1 MSRFLKQ
8 TSALVGRDLRIEL
21 RSLEVLL
28 SATLFAIVLITLF
41 VFSGFAEARIAE
53 TAAGGVLWVSI
64 AFVGT
69 VIFGRTIQRDRES
82 GILDA
87 LVLVPGVVNA
97 LFVSR
102 IATNLILLVAIEVLL
117 LPASLLV
124 FAPDALAHLPLL
136 LIPVLLGTTG
146 FCVLGT
152 VLAASLSASSI
163 RDVLLPIVLFP
174 LCIPLM
180 IAGVQTTRHVLASG
194 TLQGAVDWLA
204 MMAAFNVTFAVL
216 GRWLF
221 AESIDHR

>member
-1 MSRFLKQ
+1 M
-8 TSALVGRDLRIEL
+8 

-28 SATLFAIVLITLF
+28 SAALFAVVLITLF
-41 VFSGFAEARIAE
+41 VFSGFADARIAQ

-69 VIFGRTIQRDRES
+69 VIFARTIARDRES

-87 LVLVPGVVNA
+87 LILVPGVVNA

-102 IATNLILLVAIEVLL
+102 ITTNLILLAAIEVLL

-124 FAPDALAHLPLL
+124 FAPEALQHVHLL
-136 LIPVLLGTTG
+136 LVPVALGTAG

-152 VLAASLSASSI
+152 VLAASLAASSI

-180 IAGVQTTRHVLASG
+180 IAGVQTTRHVLTAGTLSG
-194 TLQGAVDWLA
+194 TIDWLA
-204 MMAAFNVTFAVL
+204 MMAAFNITFAVL

-221 AESIDHR
+221 AEAIEHR